1 MDVFSQLTISGLSN
15 GMIYALVGVGFVI
28 IYKASDV
35 INFAQGD
42 FLLLGAYFAYAFI
55 VQFGLPWSLGVAMTL
70 IAAP

>member
-42 FLLLGAYFAYAFI
+42 FLLLGAYLAYAFI
-55 VQFGLPWSLGVAMTL
+55 LSKKCFLVDDVPCFVKQ
-70 IAAP
+70 